1 MMTQIELPLMTEAP
15 SCQADEILLHLQ
27 TGRTLTALE
36 ALRLFG
42 CLRLGAR
49 IYDLKRRG
57 WRIEKEMI
65 QTASGKWVAEYS
77 LGV

>member
-1 MMTQIELPLMTEAP
+1 MIRQIELPLTSEVQ
-15 SCQADEILLHLQ
+15 SCQADEILLHLK

-57 WRIEKEMI
+57 VRIKKEMT
-65 QTASGKWVAEYS
+65 QTASGKWIAEYS
-77 LGV
+77 LEE